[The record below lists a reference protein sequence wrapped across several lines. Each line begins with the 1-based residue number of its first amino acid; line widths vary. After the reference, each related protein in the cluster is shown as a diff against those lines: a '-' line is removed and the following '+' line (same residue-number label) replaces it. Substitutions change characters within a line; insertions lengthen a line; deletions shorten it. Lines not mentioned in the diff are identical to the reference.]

1 MQGSEIAGIAYI
13 VVSATFGSYIL
24 VMVGQKALRP
34 TLVGMYNYVQPVVAS
49 ALGILMGLDVFTP
62 AKALA
67 VALIFSGVWLV
78 TNSKARRQDSQ
89 H

>member
-1 MQGSEIAGIAYI
+1 
-13 VVSATFGSYIL
+13 
-24 VMVGQKALRP
+24 
-34 TLVGMYNYVQPVVAS
+34 MYNYVQPVVAS
-49 ALGILMGLDVFTP
+49 ALGICMGLDVFTP